1 MVLIPPGGSPSTRTR
16 AESARTHGSRLFFM
30 RCGGRLP
37 AERDG
42 EDKNEKQRESPGA
55 RDVRDAGRPLGAL
68 KLNVA
73 GSTIRAKPS
82 NCRVDRTVGS
92 EGLRIEWKV
101 GPRNPDE
108 TFEIPC
114 RRTSGSTPV
123 FTSFAG
129 FRARRRLRK
138 FGEIRNLRKPIR
150 GFTISRRTI
159 SFFDVHR
166 RKNVDIESKFE
177 GVELVKDAF
186 RNLFRNR
193 IRK

>member
-1 MVLIPPGGSPSTRTR
+1 MGHVFYLRAFCRPRRTRRASTRPD
-16 AESARTHGSRLFFM
+16 GSRLFFVS
-30 RCGGRLP
+30 CGGRLP

-114 RRTSGSTPV
+114 RRTSGSTPFSRRSRV
-123 FTSFAG
+123 FVREEDYG
-129 FRARRRLRK
+129 N
-138 FGEIRNLRKPIR
+138 FGE
-150 GFTISRRTI
+150 SEMC
-159 SFFDVHR
+159 
-166 RKNVDIESKFE
+166 KNQYAD
-177 GVELVKDAF
+177 L
-186 RNLFRNR
+186 R
-193 IRK
+193 IREYRFHFSTLNDKRTSISNQIVKYSSA